1 MSRNKWSAQAARVLS
16 GHIDRLRDTLGA
28 LGERLRAAI
37 AQAIGG
43 TVAGAV
49 QDAVY
54 LLLEIPDESSSRPSH
69 DRSLRPAWRGTE
81 DEGWPWHEDRDDR
94 DDDTPREEIYGSGTA
109 AVPAGRGRW
118 GAALAVGCQA
128 AAWWLR
134 REAGRFAGLK
144 AVGVGLL
151 SALTAYV
158 AGPVVVAGLCLAH
171 SALSLQALAGSRPSP
186 PGGPVRDNWN
196 RDWR

>member
-1 MSRNKWSAQAARVLS
+1 MSRSKWSGRAAQVLS
-16 GHIDRLRDTLGA
+16 GHIDRLRYTLGA
-28 LGERLRAAI
+28 LGERLRASI
-37 AQAIGG
+37 SQAIGG

-54 LLLEIPDESSSRPSH
+54 LLLEAPDEPPSPSSR
-69 DRSLRPAWRGTE
+69 DRSLRPAWRGPE
-81 DEGWPWHEDRDDR
+81 DEEWPWYEDRDDQ
-94 DDDTPREEIYGSGTA
+94 DDDAPREAINASA
-109 AVPAGRGRW
+109 AAEAPAGRGRW

-158 AGPVVVAGLCLAH
+158 AGPVVVAGVCLAH
-171 SALSLQALAGSRPSP
+171 SALSLQALAGSRTPSAGSP
-186 PGGPVRDNWN
+186 ARDNWN

>member
-1 MSRNKWSAQAARVLS
+1 MSRSKWSGRAARVLS
-16 GHIDRLRDTLGA
+16 GHIDRLRDT

-54 LLLEIPDESSSRPSH
+54 LLLEAPDETPSRSPH
-69 DRSLRPAWRGTE
+69 DRSLRPAWRGQE
-81 DEGWPWHEDRDDR
+81 DEDWPWHEDRDAQ
-94 DDDTPREEIYGSGTA
+94 DDDAPQEAIDASA
-109 AVPAGRGRW
+109 AVQAQGRRGRW

-134 REAGRFAGLK
+134 REAGRFVGLK

-171 SALSLQALAGSRPSP
+171 SALSLQALAGSRTPSA
-186 PGGPVRDNWN
+186 GSPVRDNWN

>member
-1 MSRNKWSAQAARVLS
+1 MSRSKWSGRAARVLS
-16 GHIDRLRDTLGA
+16 GHIDRLRDTLAA

-37 AQAIGG
+37 SQAIGG

-54 LLLEIPDESSSRPSH
+54 LLLEVPDEPPSRASH
-69 DRSLRPAWRGTE
+69 DRSLRPAWRGQEGE
-81 DEGWPWHEDRDDR
+81 DWPWYEDPDEQDGAVPWEA
-94 DDDTPREEIYGSGTA
+94 TSSSATA
-109 AVPAGRGRW
+109 EAPAGRGRW

-144 AVGVGLL
+144 A
-151 SALTAYV
+151 
-158 AGPVVVAGLCLAH
+158 
-171 SALSLQALAGSRPSP
+171 
-186 PGGPVRDNWN
+186 
-196 RDWR
+196 

>member
-1 MSRNKWSAQAARVLS
+1 MSRSKWSGRAARVLS

-54 LLLEIPDESSSRPSH
+54 LLLEVPDEPHSRPSH
-69 DRSLRPAWRGTE
+69 DRSLRPAWRGPE
-81 DEGWPWHEDRDDR
+81 DEDWPWYEDAHDGDE
-94 DDDTPREEIYGSGTA
+94 DPPREATTASGTA
-109 AVPAGRGRW
+109 EAPAGRGRW
-118 GAALAVGCQA
+118 SAALTVGCQA

-171 SALSLQALAGSRPSP
+171 SALSLQALAGSRPP
-186 PGGPVRDNWN
+186 PGGSPARDNWN